1 MDRFRDRHDAGAKLA
16 QALQAYADR
25 TDVVVLALPRGG
37 VPVGFELATR
47 LGLPLDVLV
56 VRKLG
61 VPGDPEL
68 AMGAIASGG
77 VQVVDRGIMLAM
89 GVSDDDL
96 DHVVKA
102 ERIELERREKLFRGD
117 RPPLDVR
124 GKTVVIIDD
133 GIATG
138 ATMRA
143 AVEGIRLRGP
153 ARVVVAVPVASPD
166 TCAEFRALVDEL
178 ICLATD
184 RYIFAI
190 SMGYQEFS
198 QTSDS
203 EVRTLLDAAARALEG
218 KRRAPASEPL
228 PQPREQ
234 P

>member
-1 MDRFRDRHDAGAKLA
+1 MDRFRDRRDAGARLA

-25 TDVVVLALPRGG
+25 SDVVVLALPRGG

-61 VPGDPEL
+61 VPGEPEL

-77 VQVVDRGIMLAM
+77 VEIVNHGIMEAT
-89 GVSDDDL
+89 GVSGDAL
-96 DHVVKA
+96 DRVLKE
-102 ERIELERREKLFRGD
+102 ERAELERREKLFRGN

-124 GKTVVIIDD
+124 DKTVVIVDD

-166 TCAEFRALVDEL
+166 TCAAFRALVDEL
-178 ICLATD
+178 ICLAED

-190 SMGYQEFS
+190 SMGYQEFF
-198 QTSDS
+198 QTTDS
-203 EVRTLLDAAARALEG
+203 EVRTLLDAAARAIEAKVRASTG
-218 KRRAPASEPL
+218 EDRRNHVSSP
-228 PQPREQ
+228 
-234 P
+234 